1 MPTPSAV
8 DTPDAAD
15 AHADAPTAE
24 AAAAADAV
32 TEAPVEAGSDSE
44 SESEAEDA
52 ATAAIPTPTA
62 SAPPPADTVSAE
74 TIMAATTPADSTT
87 SESALAD
94 TTPIDTTASAAAPSA
109 AAPSVAAPSAAAP
122 SASSPSAAI
131 TPVAIETP
139 IDATQSQT
147 ELLAVTPAR
156 PQQMP
161 RRPTSAH
168 KAEAVCTEG
177 VEATATSPLP
187 AARRYARLR
196 RLADEVTALGH
207 ALSKHAPKV
216 SASYVSEEVRA
227 MSGGAS
233 LTMARAAADGR
244 AREREAEE
252 CRWAIGAAGGFERWR
267 AAQRQL
273 ELAIQEASV
282 AHARGDA
289 EADQT
294 ASMNRVEFGL
304 RVLRIDFTRSTEL
317 QPKRLAARRAESEHQ
332 RAQDDVSRTRNRTD
346 RETARTRA
354 HAAANR
360 ASAMRRALEGEE
372 RGIEQDEVAAR
383 TIEMQMGASVVEGT
397 TLPPLQIDVSMQTPI
412 REPQP

>member
-1 MPTPSAV
+1 M
-8 DTPDAAD
+8 
-15 AHADAPTAE
+15 
-24 AAAAADAV
+24 
-32 TEAPVEAGSDSE
+32 
-44 SESEAEDA
+44 
-52 ATAAIPTPTA
+52 
-62 SAPPPADTVSAE
+62 
-74 TIMAATTPADSTT
+74 
-87 SESALAD
+87 
-94 TTPIDTTASAAAPSA
+94 
-109 AAPSVAAPSAAAP
+109 
-122 SASSPSAAI
+122 
-131 TPVAIETP
+131 AIETP

-233 LTMARAAADGR
+233 LTMARAAAEGR

-252 CRWAIGAAGGFERWR
+252 RRWAIGAAGGFERWR